1 MTTKLP
7 DVTAIVCTHDRPQ
20 MMRRAVDAIV
30 AQTYKGRIDVLV
42 VFDKSDPD
50 TSIELTSRNRSV
62 RVMSNVHKPGL
73 AGGRNTGIASA
84 SGTYVAF
91 CDDDDEWLPN
101 KLALQVE
108 VLEANPEIHTAVCGI
123 EIIYEDKSAI
133 RTLDSERL
141 TFDDFLLDR
150 IMEAHPSTVV
160 FRRSVSAQIG
170 PVDQELPGGYYED
183 YEWLLRASK
192 VSPIASV
199 NQPLVKILW
208 GGTSYYTGK
217 FEMIES
223 AIKHLMGEW
232 PEFDA
237 VPKGKAR
244 LLGQV
249 AFAQAGQG
257 KKREAVKT
265 AIETIKLDFRQPR
278 AYLALVASTGILSAN
293 KILAQLNKR
302 GRGI

>member
-7 DVTAIVCTHDRPQ
+7 DVTAIVCTLDRPQ

-50 TSIELTSRNRSV
+50 TSIELTSPNRSV
-62 RVMSNVHKPGL
+62 RVMSNVRKPGL
-73 AGGRNTGIASA
+73 AGGRNTGIACA

-123 EIIYEDKSAI
+123 EIIYEDKTVI

-141 TFDDFLLDR
+141 TFDDLLLDR
-150 IMEAHPSTVV
+150 VMEAHPSTVV
-160 FRRSVSAQIG
+160 FRRSVGAQIG
-170 PVDQELPGGYYED
+170 PVDQDLPGGYYED
-183 YEWLLRASK
+183 YEWLLRASR

-278 AYLALVASTGILSAN
+278 AYLALVASTGILSAS

>member
-1 MTTKLP
+1 MNTAWP
-7 DVTAIVCTHDRPQ
+7 DVTAIVCTHNRPQ

-30 AQTYKGRIDVLV
+30 AQEYQGRIDVLV
-42 VFDKSDPD
+42 VFDKTEPD
-50 TSIELTSRNRSV
+50 TSIELTSPNRSV
-62 RVMSNVHKPGL
+62 RVMSNVRKPGL

-101 KLALQVE
+101 KLTPQIE
-108 VLEANPEIHTAVCGI
+108 VLEANPDIHTAVCGL
-123 EIIYEDKSAI
+123 EIIYDDNTVI
-133 RTLDSERL
+133 RTLESERL

-160 FRRSVSAQIG
+160 FRRTLDAKIG
-170 PVDQELPGGYYED
+170 PVDQDLPGGYYED

-192 VSPIASV
+192 ESPIASI
-199 NQPLVKILW
+199 NEPLVKILW

-217 FEMIES
+217 FEMIEN
-223 AIKHLMGEW
+223 AIKHLMAEW

-244 LLGQV
+244 LLGQL

-257 KKREAVKT
+257 KKGEAVKT
-265 AIETIKLDFRQPR
+265 AIETIKLDFKQPR
-278 AYLALVASTGILSAN
+278 AYLAIVASTGILSAN
-293 KILAQLNKR
+293 KILAELNKR
-302 GRGI
+302 GRGV